1 MLLRHGDEC
10 HIVAA
15 DVNINISTTIVT
27 NVIIIVVLFIIASKM
42 NSTQI
47 ILCILFGPFTSPAT
61 MARNY
66 ITQSS
71 PGLRFRPFLCIH
83 NHYLNIKKH
92 TVTTEEEGYG
102 EKAKST
108 ACKDM
113 MRPISD
119 HITIFTAIWHCNDN
133 KLLKIYYDKKN
144 KTN

>member
-47 ILCILFGPFTSPAT
+47 ILCILFGPFTSPAA

-71 PGLRFRPFLCIH
+71 PGLTFRPFLRIH

-92 TVTTEEEGYG
+92 TVTTEAGGGVWGEGQVNCLQGYD
-102 EKAKST
+102 AS
-108 ACKDM
+108 DI
-113 MRPISD
+113 RP
-119 HITIFTAIWHCNDN
+119 HYNFHRHMA
-133 KLLKIYYDKKN
+133 L
-144 KTN
+144 